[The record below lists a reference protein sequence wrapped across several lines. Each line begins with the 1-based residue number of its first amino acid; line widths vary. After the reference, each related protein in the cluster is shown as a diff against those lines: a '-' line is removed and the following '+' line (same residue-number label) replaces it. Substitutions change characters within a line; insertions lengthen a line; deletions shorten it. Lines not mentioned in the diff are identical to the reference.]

1 MKKLI
6 IILLL
11 AISTA
16 ALSAGRVVDVTAN
29 SQARFTC
36 IYPDSREDGQLITQ
50 PEIAYVTLFY
60 SGDAATWNKVQD
72 NTSACEGILQVSGFQ
87 AGQYYVTFTATDT
100 KGRTSNYAPAY
111 PFEVAGA
118 TQPPT
123 PEPPA
128 VKPLMP
134 PSGIQM
140 HLR

>member
-1 MKKLI
+1 MKILI
-6 IILLL
+6 TLLL
-11 AISTA
+11 IAFSTVSLA
-16 ALSAGRVVDVTAN
+16 AGRVVDVTTN

-36 IYPDSREDGQLITQ
+36 IYPDARTDGKPIAQS
-50 PEIAYVTLFY
+50 EIAYVTLFY

-72 NTSACEGILQVSGFQ
+72 NTSACEGVLRLSGFQ
-87 AGQYYVTFTATDT
+87 AGQYYVSFTATDT
-100 KGRTSNYAPAY
+100 KGRTSDYAPAY

-123 PEPPA
+123 PDPPP